1 MKVLILSVTS
11 VTTHHKKAE
20 RIGSDELQGFGI
32 NPEI

>member
-20 RIGSDELQGFGI
+20 SIDSDELQGFGLGGKI
-32 NPEI
+32 